1 MEFKKHPMFI
11 VYTGIIIGFGRYL
24 MRYINDK
31 DIYNYVNLIFMAIV
45 NYVAIGLIFL
55 FIHSNAQIK
64 FETRIK
70 NTGLATAEKKKRLLV
85 FNILSTIVIG
95 LYLLLGIIYVVKIK
109 TSDLNDVI
117 SIIALSMSICTNDL
131 SDLAYE
137 KYWKICS
144 MIKKSNKS
152 KEQD

>member
-1 MEFKKHPMFI
+1 M
-11 VYTGIIIGFGRYL
+11 
-24 MRYINDK
+24 
-31 DIYNYVNLIFMAIV
+31 
-45 NYVAIGLIFL
+45 
-55 FIHSNAQIK
+55 
-64 FETRIK
+64 
-70 NTGLATAEKKKRLLV
+70 
-85 FNILSTIVIG
+85 
-95 LYLLLGIIYVVKIK
+95 LLGIIYVVKIK

>member
-11 VYTGIIIGFGRYL
+11 VYTGIIIGIGRYL
-24 MRYINDK
+24 MRYISNQ
-31 DIYNYVNLIFMAIV
+31 DIYDYVNLIFMAIV

-64 FETRIK
+64 FENRINK
-70 NTGLATAEKKKRLLV
+70 VGISTSEKKKRLST
-85 FNILSTIVIG
+85 FNTLSVTVIG
-95 LYLLLGIIYVVKIK
+95 LYLFLGVIYVIKFK

-144 MIKKSNKS
+144 KKKKN

>member
-11 VYTGIIIGFGRYL
+11 VYTGIIIGIGRYL

-31 DIYNYVNLIFMAIV
+31 NIYDYVNLIFMAIV

-64 FETRIK
+64 FENRINK
-70 NTGLATAEKKKRLLV
+70 SGMATLEKKKRLST
-85 FNILSTIVIG
+85 FNTLSTVVIG
-95 LYLLLGIIYVVKIK
+95 LYLLLGIIYVVKFK
-109 TSDLNDVI
+109 TPDLNDVI
-117 SIIALSMSICTNDL
+117 SIIALSMSICTTDL

-144 MIKKSNKS
+144 KKKKN